1 MRGKKLEILLAHIPR
16 SVKYQHSNHSEDFMK
31 NPHKGVH
38 KLHGLHWIYILE
50 LNDVGEMAKRSA
62 VLVGLICFGF
72 MGATSLILL

>member
-1 MRGKKLEILLAHIPR
+1 MRGKKHEILLAHILR
-16 SVKYQHSNHSEDFMK
+16 SVKYQHSNHLEDFMK

-38 KLHGLHWIYILE
+38 KLYGLHWTYILE

>member
-1 MRGKKLEILLAHIPR
+1 MRGKKLETPLAHISR
-16 SVKYQHSNHSEDFMK
+16 SVKYQHSNHLEDFMK

-38 KLHGLHWIYILE
+38 KLYGLHWIYILE